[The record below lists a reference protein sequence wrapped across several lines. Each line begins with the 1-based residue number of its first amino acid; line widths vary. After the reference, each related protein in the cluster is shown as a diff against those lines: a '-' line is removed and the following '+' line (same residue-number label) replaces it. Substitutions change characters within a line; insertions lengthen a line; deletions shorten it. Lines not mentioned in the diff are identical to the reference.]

1 MNYIDPIEY
10 SKLLK
15 SFTQRSTKQSLNES
29 IEEKKELS
37 AKQKKIAAAA
47 PPPDKIT
54 GADFAAL
61 KSKKEEGMHLGQ
73 PTAPTTT
80 TVEGKRDYTKLSV
93 DERKQLKELI
103 ESVKTIKQEI
113 SKLMEKATMSEG
125 GDTTGLVMPEGDD
138 DLGYATHDGSFDGDD
153 SEYGEE
159 EINMAG
165 DEDRAWKEKERAYD
179 TRMIGKD
186 DMDIDM
192 EDDEFDDMEQ
202 RDREERYRMAGP
214 GREA

>member
-1 MNYIDPIEY
+1 MNYIDPVEY

-15 SFTQRSTKQSLNES
+15 SFTQGATKQSLTES

-37 AKQKKIAAAA
+37 GKQKKIAAAA

-73 PTAPTTT
+73 PTSPTTT

-113 SKLMEKATMSEG
+113 SKLVGKTTMGEG

-165 DEDRAWKEKERAYD
+165 DEDRAWKEKERAFD

-186 DMDIDM
+186 DMDIDI